1 MGVSRF
7 VFWAF
12 TGVAAHFQD
21 LFRCG
26 DGDSFLSTLCAQLSL
41 PSRQSAWCNV
51 VRPPGVG
58 YRVKC
63 ISEVSEVVHGAVSK
77 YYVTRVVTAAEK
89 EGIKKRQQKMSQ
101 LVGPELLHEV
111 LTVCGVKK
119 GGLLA
124 QRALAS

>member
-1 MGVSRF
+1 M
-7 VFWAF
+7 
-12 TGVAAHFQD
+12 
-21 LFRCG
+21 
-26 DGDSFLSTLCAQLSL
+26 
-41 PSRQSAWCNV
+41 
-51 VRPPGVG
+51 RPPGVG

-101 LVGPELLHEV
+101 LVGPEFLGQV
-111 LTVCGVKK
+111 LTVCGVRKK
-119 GGLLA
+119 GGRLS